1 MDTTEKFQT
10 IQEAYACLS
19 NDQERAWYDSHRD
32 QILRGKDV
40 GEETSEA
47 DCSYITKAKLDRYFQ
62 SNVYAGFIKAE
73 HGVDFFSIFGELF
86 AKLDK
91 EEEMEEEVGT
101 VHEDAVEFGDENSTK
116 EEVYAFYRDWEGF
129 NSIKKFT
136 YVDVYDPREAP
147 NRRIKRLIDVD
158 NNKARNKE
166 RTKFN
171 DKMRDLLAHIKTK
184 DPRWIRFQAEERRI
198 KEERRREQEEEKRIK
213 NEKET
218 ERLRQYR

>member
-1 MDTTEKFQT
+1 
-10 IQEAYACLS
+10 
-19 NDQERAWYDSHRD
+19 
-32 QILRGKDV
+32 
-40 GEETSEA
+40 
-47 DCSYITKAKLDRYFQ
+47 
-62 SNVYAGFIKAE
+62 
-73 HGVDFFSIFGELF
+73 
-86 AKLDK
+86 
-91 EEEMEEEVGT
+91 MEEEVGT

-158 NNKARNKE
+158 NNKARAKE

-184 DPRWIRFQAEERRI
+184 DPRWIRFQAEERRL
-198 KEERRREQEEEKRIK
+198 KEERRRELEEEKRIK